1 MPFGGQLNCDLRK
14 FLGSAIEP
22 VEHLGGAFSNMGG
35 VHNGGFWSVVEGGF
49 GLRRGLKDGLDGFIR
64 GFLALAVLC
73 AVHATVV

>member
-1 MPFGGQLNCDLRK
+1 
-14 FLGSAIEP
+14 
-22 VEHLGGAFSNMGG
+22 MGG

-49 GLRRGLKDGLDGFIR
+49 GFRRGLKDGLDGFIR